1 MGLSPR
7 KISSIFFF
15 ILINAKGMV
24 VNMHNET
31 AKNIRESLTADCSQC
46 FGLCCT
52 ALNLIASSDFP
63 INKPAGSPCV
73 NLQSDYGCKFTVIY
87 GRKVLRAVL
96 CLTVWVL
103 DKLFPKLRLK
113 VKAGG
118 IALKLEPEC
127 SKRFQLWSR
136 FTK

>member
-1 MGLSPR
+1 MD
-7 KISSIFFF
+7 
-15 ILINAKGMV
+15 V
-24 VNMHNET
+24 
-31 AKNIRESLTADCSQC
+31 
-46 FGLCCT
+46 
-52 ALNLIASSDFP
+52 
-63 INKPAGSPCV
+63 
-73 NLQSDYGCKFTVIY
+73 KFTVIY

-127 SKRFQLWSR
+127 SKRFRLWSR